1 MPTNKPLARWV
12 QWSAGLALL
21 AVALTAGALSLAMN
35 IAAGLAIGA
44 AVAIAFALSDVA
56 KILIPVTCQAIGW
69 NLHLKTVYAVAAIVS
84 VICAGLYLAD
94 QFGENIAAKENAAT
108 ITANTDQQIE
118 DLRAS
123 IATARKMADDEAGR
137 GGCGPKCQAHND
149 RVEKLETALS
159 DALRQRQSVKASDV
173 TDGKAIVLAGALG
186 TGEAATSR
194 GTSLTLIF
202 AALLIGEL
210 CAHLAGAAAAMI
222 GQAMQRRE
230 PVAKP
235 IQTVAK
241 SAETV
246 AKVAT
251 KPAAVGTAA
260 YYLARLD
267 REYPELA
274 TKVRNG
280 NLSVFRARVAAG
292 LRKEPKGRKWTKID
306 AYIKAPANV

>member
-1 MPTNKPLARWV
+1 MPTNKPLPKIA

-44 AVAIAFALSDVA
+44 TVAIAFGLSDVA

-84 VICAGLYLAD
+84 VVCAGLYLAD

-137 GGCGPKCQAHND
+137 GGCGPKCQALND
-149 RVEKLETALS
+149 RVAELETALS

-173 TDGKAIVLAGALG
+173 TDGKAIVIAGALG
-186 TGEAATSR
+186 TG
-194 GTSLTLIF
+194 
-202 AALLIGEL
+202 
-210 CAHLAGAAAAMI
+210 
-222 GQAMQRRE
+222 
-230 PVAKP
+230 
-235 IQTVAK
+235 
-241 SAETV
+241 
-246 AKVAT
+246 
-251 KPAAVGTAA
+251 
-260 YYLARLD
+260 
-267 REYPELA
+267 
-274 TKVRNG
+274 
-280 NLSVFRARVAAG
+280 
-292 LRKEPKGRKWTKID
+292 
-306 AYIKAPANV
+306 